1 MTSKKEDI
9 LNTCIL
15 SALAVVIFLRA
26 PILLT
31 APRFYDED
39 GWCFFKYAYENSFFK
54 SLFVVHPHKG
64 YLDVFLNISAYLSS
78 LVPLTFAPAIF
89 AFIAFFVQ
97 LIPLAIVLWGRSFF
111 FDTYLKKII
120 TTLIT
125 IFVISTGDM
134 WIAPATSQ
142 YFLFLAAF
150 LILVSEVEGETKFKI
165 WAYRLLLLIAG
176 FAGIPSCYLTPI
188 FILRAFHRKCREHT
202 IHAAIQVFT
211 SVCQIAVIIHS
222 YYTTGFPQRFNN
234 RDLHSVLSLYLVENY
249 MLPIFGYT
257 FTQLILS
264 NLIYLIFVV
273 PVAIYLI
280 WLVYKSI
287 SDLNR
292 RLLVIGITFCSIM
305 LMLTSMD
312 IIGGARYAYA
322 PGVMLMV
329 LILSYVKFNKNSFLK
344 VSSIVAF
351 ALTVTALTTSMA
363 EYRARM
369 KATVNEHWPDWRTE
383 IAIWE
388 KDPNHPIKL
397 WPQFDDYKP
406 VLKLS
411 RKSDK

>member
-1 MTSKKEDI
+1 
-9 LNTCIL
+9 
-15 SALAVVIFLRA
+15 
-26 PILLT
+26 
-31 APRFYDED
+31 
-39 GWCFFKYAYENSFFK
+39 
-54 SLFVVHPHKG
+54 
-64 YLDVFLNISAYLSS
+64 
-78 LVPLTFAPAIF
+78 
-89 AFIAFFVQ
+89 
-97 LIPLAIVLWGRSFF
+97 
-111 FDTYLKKII
+111 
-120 TTLIT
+120 
-125 IFVISTGDM
+125 M

-150 LILVSEVEGETKFKI
+150 LILVSKVEGETTFKI

-188 FILRAFHRKCREHT
+188 YILRAFHRKCREHT
-202 IHAAIQVFT
+202 IHATILVFT
-211 SVCQIAVIIHS
+211 SVCQVAVIIHS

-234 RDLHSVLSLYLVENY
+234 RDIHSVLSLYLVENF
-249 MLPIFGYT
+249 MLPIFGYA

-280 WLVYKSI
+280 WLIYKSI
-287 SDLNR
+287 SDVNR
-292 RLLVIGITFCSIM
+292 WLLVIGIIFCSIM
-305 LMLTSMD
+305 LILTSMD
-312 IIGGARYAYA
+312 IMGGARYAYA

-344 VSSIVAF
+344 VSSILAF

-363 EYRARM
+363 EYRTRM
-369 KATVNEHWPDWRTE
+369 KATVNENWPDWRTE

-411 RKSDK
+411 RKREK